1 MMLEFAKFQAIKN
14 RASSKRFHIYKM
26 PRYHLPYYRKAVM
39 TGTAKVGINKLP
51 CKKIR
56 NIFEKGLLQHLFFTK
71 FASWK
76 N

>member
-1 MMLEFAKFQAIKN
+1 
-14 RASSKRFHIYKM
+14 M

-39 TGTAKVGINKLP
+39 KGTAKVDVNKLQ